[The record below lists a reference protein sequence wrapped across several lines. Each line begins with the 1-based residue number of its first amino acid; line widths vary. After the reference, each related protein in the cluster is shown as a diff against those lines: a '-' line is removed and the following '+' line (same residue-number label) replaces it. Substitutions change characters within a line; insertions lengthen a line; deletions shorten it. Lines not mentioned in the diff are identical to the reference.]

1 MAIVRIVANSDS
13 PYCFNMPL
21 LALLLLMACRDLP
34 PQGLDLD
41 GKSVAPFESDATA
54 TVLVFVQTDCP
65 VSNRYAPTLSRLH
78 DRFAPQ
84 GAVFWHVYP
93 NRGESPEAIRA
104 HRRDYDLKGHVARD
118 VHHILVER
126 TSVGVTPEAV
136 VFGRRGNIVY
146 KGRIDNRYTA
156 FDQVRPAATRHD
168 LADAI
173 EALLADRIPPTSDTR
188 AIGCFISDL
197 Q

>member
-1 MAIVRIVANSDS
+1 MA
-13 PYCFNMPL
+13 L

-34 PQGLDLD
+34 PQGLDLN
-41 GKSVAPFESDATA
+41 GKPVAPFESDATA

-65 VSNRYAPTLSRLH
+65 ISNRYVPTLNQLH

-84 GAVFWHVYP
+84 GVVFWHVYP
-93 NRGESPEAIRA
+93 NRGESPETIRI
-104 HRRDYDLKGHVARD
+104 HRRDYDLKGHIARD

-126 TSVGVTPEAV
+126 TSVSVTPEAV

-146 KGRIDNRYTA
+146 KGRIDNLYQA

-173 EALLADRIPPTSDTR
+173 EALLADRIPLTSDTR

>member
-1 MAIVRIVANSDS
+1 
-13 PYCFNMPL
+13 MPL
-21 LALLLLMACRDLP
+21 LALLLLMACRDIP

-41 GKSVAPFESDATA
+41 GKPVAPFESDAPA

-65 VSNRYAPTLSRLH
+65 ISNRYAPTLSKLR
-78 DRFAPQ
+78 DRFEPQ

-93 NRGESPEAIRA
+93 DRGESPETIRA
-104 HRRDYDLKGHVARD
+104 HRRDYDLKGHVVRD

-146 KGRIDNRYTA
+146 KGRIDNRYMD
-156 FDQVRPAATRHD
+156 FDQIRPAVTRHD
-168 LADAI
+168 LSDAI
-173 EALLADRIPPTSDTR
+173 EALLADRIPPNSDTR